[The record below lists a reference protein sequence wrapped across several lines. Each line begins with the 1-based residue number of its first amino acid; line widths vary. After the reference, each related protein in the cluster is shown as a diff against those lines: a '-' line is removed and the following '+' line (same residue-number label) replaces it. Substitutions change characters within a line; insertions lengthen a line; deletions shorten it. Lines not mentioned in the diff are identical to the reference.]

1 MRILV
6 LGASGMVGNAICTVL
21 NSQHKYT
28 VIAPTRS
35 ELDLTNA
42 AQVKSYFESHRF
54 DAVIVSAGRVGG
66 ILANATYPVEFFN
79 DNMAIA
85 MNCMKYSAETGI
97 KKLIYLGSSCIYP
110 KDALPPIKEEAL
122 LTGVL
127 EPTNTAYALA
137 KIAGVKLCEFYR
149 NEHGLDYAALMPCN
163 LYGPGDNYNLE
174 SSHVIP
180 AMLRKFHEAK
190 IGVTEG
196 PVVLWGS
203 GAPRREFLHVYDL
216 AAACE
221 LMLETDT
228 EHAIYNVGYG
238 LEIVISELARQIKS
252 VVGFKGDIV
261 WDTSKPDG
269 VVSKIMDSRRMRK
282 LFWDPKISLQS
293 GLDSV
298 YQSFLSE
305 YKSGRLRM

>member
-149 NEHGLDYAALMPCN
+149 KEHDLDYTALMPCN

-228 EHAIYNVGYG
+228 DHAVYNVGYG

-269 VVSKIMDSRRMRK
+269 VTSKIMDSRRMRK